1 MPSASPDAVSVLQAA
16 ARMVELGGVR
26 DRQGTV
32 GALRAKFEARTGAF
46 TPEDAWFEERSR
58 AFWIDA
64 VTRGQ
69 FGREVGAR
77 LDVAERRWLEP
88 LERAHRGLFRTE
100 RGRLVDVWSGVVLAP
115 GVIDEASRSE

>member
-46 TPEDAWFEERSR
+46 APEDAWFEERSR
-58 AFWIDA
+58 AFWCDA
-64 VTRGQ
+64 VTRGRL
-69 FGREVGAR
+69 GREVEGQLGPEDR
-77 LDVAERRWLEP
+77 MWLAP
-88 LERAHRGLFRTE
+88 LERAHRGLFQ
-100 RGRLVDVWSGVVLAP
+100 
-115 GVIDEASRSE
+115 RSF

>member
-46 TPEDAWFEERSR
+46 APEDAWFEERSR
-58 AFWIDA
+58 AFWCDA
-64 VTRGQ
+64 VTRGR
-69 FGREVGAR
+69 FGRA
-77 LDVAERRWLEP
+77 VAADLTPEEQAWIVP
-88 LERAHRGLFRTE
+88 LERAHRGLFRVEVT
-100 RGRLVDVWSGVVLAP
+100 
-115 GVIDEASRSE
+115 